1 MGMMIS
7 LHSSPLYA
15 SCLSQLDC
23 RLSNS
28 SGFHSPKHKAKI
40 VSMNE
45 VQQIVGRL
53 EEERKESRRDG
64 EGTAK
69 GRDQEEARQK
79 REPKRH

>member
-1 MGMMIS
+1 
-7 LHSSPLYA
+7 
-15 SCLSQLDC
+15 
-23 RLSNS
+23 
-28 SGFHSPKHKAKI
+28 
-40 VSMNE
+40 MNE